1 MPIVSS
7 ASSSATITPKPPPD
21 PKTPNINPS
30 SIDRAGLVGVG
41 DLTTPRWTSRKDYNF
56 KSPVWQSSE
65 LDVPE
70 MDEDSEHLA
79 QHGPTAADKVQ
90 DPEDNEVDRGSPWT
104 IEAVDESDTNEL
116 SSYVSFASSSQNT
129 HLTLNAL

>member
-1 MPIVSS
+1 
-7 ASSSATITPKPPPD
+7 
-21 PKTPNINPS
+21 
-30 SIDRAGLVGVG
+30 VGVG

-79 QHGPTAADKVQ
+79 QHGSTAADKVQ

-116 SSYVSFASSSQNT
+116 SSYVSFTFSFQNT
-129 HLTLNAL
+129 DLTLNAL